1 MSGKIWRKVGLVAM
15 SSGMLFGGIGC
26 IGLDNGFLRQFLI
39 FLADTTIAGAVG
51 LSGGLGGVIGG
62 LGLGG
67 A

>member
-39 FLADTTIAGAVG
+39 FLADTTIAGAAG
-51 LSGGLGGVIGG
+51 LSGGLTG
-62 LGLGG
+62 LTTLVGGG

>member
-39 FLADTTIAGAVG
+39 FLADSVVAN
-51 LSGGLGGVIGG
+51 SLGIGG
-62 LGLGG
+62 GSLGSLLPIGG